1 MVKDLHEDKDPG
13 EEKRFKSNPF
23 KIKLREN
30 GNILFSGNLSK
41 IGNQKMDR
49 SLIPSFS
56 IIVPTQES
64 KNNKEIMSD

>member
-1 MVKDLHEDKDPG
+1 MVKDLHEDEDPG

-41 IGNQKMDR
+41 IGNQKMDEPN
-49 SLIPSFS
+49 PSKKLQVKD
-56 IIVPTQES
+56 IKTKRMRLKI
-64 KNNKEIMSD
+64 NL